1 MDSQL
6 FSLISLLIMQPERP
20 KTYQK
25 GPDVMSKS
33 EWTQQQHARDF
44 RGQGQLT
51 GFEFKAPS
59 YPTRVVGPKAKANLP
74 VSMQNQLIAQPLASP
89 TLPDAQ
95 IARLLRTRS
104 ASVLSDPLTDGEVQA
119 ALGLAD
125 VNEMDAK
132 PEKKSDLEFLADDID
147 DEELEDWE
155 AKLDES
161 VQGPK
166 IHVQDWTDLRKQIK
180 DHLKKNSKILPL
192 SRLNQLLIISNFATL
207 RLKGIS

>member
-1 MDSQL
+1 M
-6 FSLISLLIMQPERP
+6 
-20 KTYQK
+20 
-25 GPDVMSKS
+25 
-33 EWTQQQHARDF
+33 
-44 RGQGQLT
+44 
-51 GFEFKAPS
+51 
-59 YPTRVVGPKAKANLP
+59 GPKAKANLP

-95 IARLLRTRS
+95 IARPLRTRS
-104 ASVLSDPLTDGEVQA
+104 ASVLSDPSTDGEVQA

-125 VNEMDAK
+125 VNKMDAK
-132 PEKKSDLEFLADDID
+132 PEKSDLEFLADDID

-166 IHVQDWTDLRKQIK
+166 IHVQDWTDLQKQIK

-192 SRLNQLLIISNFATL
+192 SQLNQLLIISNFATL